1 MAIRKP
7 RPKTQK
13 EISIDR
19 QRPSDPR
26 YGNPNIPLPT
36 NENETGIPFNR
47 SEKLGL
53 KKEFIC
59 FLAILFFPGFD
70 NLFR

>member
-7 RPKTQK
+7 VPKTQK
-13 EISIDR
+13 ELSNDQI
-19 QRPSDPR
+19 RPTSAR

-47 SEKLGL
+47 SEKLSWTGDTTNHFQLVL
-53 KKEFIC
+53 KI
-59 FLAILFFPGFD
+59 
-70 NLFR
+70 